1 MPRYSHL
8 LEVKFNISDETQY
21 YSGKSFYKKNIIDY
35 VEVSADRIALSFDR
49 SKKLNVADAFHS
61 TNSII
66 RYELQRALCFY
77 LVVHGTIPDVESVI
91 YNCEGKTE
99 AIEHEGFTNTWK
111 NCNISI
117 TLPPESAKVIFESEK
132 GMPFYVIITH
142 FLKAQ
147 LDLFFHDRFRA
158 AWSALNALYTYI
170 DSVEKPKTDGK
181 KNNREFKKIATLDEM
196 LLKNRMAFA
205 MEAVNHLEDESF
217 WKRLNWYQVL
227 SELRPDRFKKICN
240 EKYTDAELLGYYYH
254 YRSIFNGKQQEKHT
268 EAEWSG
274 VVRII
279 QNGQKTPIDRLR
291 FLTCNYCYL
300 LRNKSMHAERPYP
313 LFIISDDVETRIEKK
328 LTEIILLTIKDLFIL
343 YSGKIEY

>member
-1 MPRYSHL
+1 MP
-8 LEVKFNISDETQY
+8 N
-21 YSGKSFYKKNIIDY
+21 
-35 VEVSADRIALSFDR
+35 ALDKV
-49 SKKLNVADAFHS
+49 KKL
-61 TNSII
+61 
-66 RYELQRALCFY
+66 
-77 LVVHGTIPDVESVI
+77 ES
-91 YNCEGKTE
+91 
-99 AIEHEGFTNTWK
+99 
-111 NCNISI
+111 
-117 TLPPESAKVIFESEK
+117 SA
-132 GMPFYVIITH
+132 
-142 FLKAQ
+142 
-147 LDLFFHDRFRA
+147 
-158 AWSALNALYTYI
+158 
-170 DSVEKPKTDGK
+170 
-181 KNNREFKKIATLDEM
+181 
-196 LLKNRMAFA
+196 
-205 MEAVNHLEDESF
+205 F

-227 SELRPDRFKKICN
+227 SELRPDRFKEICN

-254 YRSIFNGKQQEKHT
+254 YRSIYNGKQQEKHT